1 MKITAIE
8 TLRLAEYPNLCWV
21 LVHTDEGI
29 VGLGETFFGAAA
41 VSAYIH
47 ETTAPLL
54 LGQDPRQ
61 IDRLR
66 RVLSPYVGY
75 AGTGVE
81 MRGNSAIDIALWDI
95 VGQMTGQPLYQ
106 LLGGLTR
113 EAIWVYN
120 TCAGSR
126 YIRARPIQR
135 SDNWGLTPEP
145 VGPYEDLDAF
155 LHRADDLAR
164 SLLEQGIT
172 GMKIWP
178 FDPAA
183 EASFGQHISA
193 RDLDQALEPFRKIR
207 AAVGDRMEIMVE
219 LHGLWSLP
227 MAKRIAQALEPFAP
241 FWLEDPIRPDDLGAL
256 AELAR
261 ATRIPLTLSETLA
274 TRWGFREL
282 LERRIPGVV
291 MLDVSWCGG
300 LSEARRI
307 AAMAEAYQLP
317 VAPHDCTGPVVFTAS
332 VHLAVS
338 VPNALT
344 QEVVR
349 AFHWGWYRELVTE
362 LPPLE
367 QGQVRPLQHPG
378 LGTRLRP
385 ELFDRPDAIR
395 QYTAL

>member
-47 ETTAPLL
+47 ETAAPLL

-126 YIRARPIQR
+126 YIRTRPIQR

-207 AAVGDRMEIMVE
+207 AAVGNRMEIMVE

-349 AFHWGWYRELVTE
+349 AFYWGWYRELVTE

-367 QGQVRPLQHPG
+367 QGQVRPLQYPG

>member
-1 MKITAIE
+1 VKITAIE

-47 ETTAPLL
+47 ETAAPLL

-126 YIRARPIQR
+126 YIRTRPIQR

-207 AAVGDRMEIMVE
+207 AAVGNRMEIMVE

-349 AFHWGWYRELVTE
+349 AFYWGWYRELVTE

-367 QGQVRPLQHPG
+367 QGQVRPLQYPG

>member
-1 MKITAIE
+1 VKIAAIE

-47 ETTAPLL
+47 ETAAPLL

-126 YIRARPIQR
+126 YIRTRPVQR
-135 SDNWGLTPEP
+135 TDNWGLGAEGE
-145 VGPYEDLDAF
+145 GPYEDLDAF
-155 LHRADDLAR
+155 LHRADELAR

-183 EASFGQHISA
+183 EASFGQRLSA
-193 RDLDQALEPFRKIR
+193 RDLDRALEPFRKIR
-207 AAVGDRMEIMVE
+207 AAVGDHMEVMVE
-219 LHGLWSLP
+219 LHGLWSLS

-282 LERRIPGVV
+282 LERRIPGAV

-349 AFHWGWYRELVTE
+349 AFYWGWYRELVTE

-367 QGQVRPLQHPG
+367 QGQVRPLHNPG

-395 QYTAL
+395 QYTAM